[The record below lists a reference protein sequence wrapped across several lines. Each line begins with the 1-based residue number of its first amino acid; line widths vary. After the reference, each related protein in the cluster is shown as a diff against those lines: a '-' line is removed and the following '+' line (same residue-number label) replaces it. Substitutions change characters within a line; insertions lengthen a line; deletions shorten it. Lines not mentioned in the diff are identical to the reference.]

1 MAHQKNHRIAIL
13 GSVGAPARYG
23 GFETLAD
30 NLVQFHAAHSRPE
43 ALCVYCSRPAYP
55 DQPMIYGN
63 ATLRYSRLRANGASS
78 VLYDAAT
85 LRDAIAKGSD
95 VALLLGVSG
104 AIALPLLARK
114 GTRIVTHVDGLEW
127 RRKKWS
133 KPARAFLRW
142 SERLAVQHSDA
153 IIADNPAIATY
164 LRRTYRI
171 EPEVIAYGGDHG
183 QQARQIAPASQ
194 WNLPKDYALA
204 LCRIEPENNIR
215 MILAAC
221 QKTATP
227 LVFVGNWESSAYG
240 RALKQQYSGDPGLRL
255 LDPIYGAD
263 ALFTLRSNAA
273 VYIHGHAAG
282 GTNPALVEM
291 MHFGRPT
298 LAFECVFNRSTTAG
312 AAQFFTGEA
321 SLVAA
326 LQGPTP
332 CNGDALREIAR
343 RDYLWADVGAQYFE
357 LFNRLAQRR
366 AATTTRPETTRGMVL
381 TPPLPLQFDGQSQRT
396 KPR

>member
-1 MAHQKNHRIAIL
+1 MAHQKSHRIAIL
-13 GSVGAPARYG
+13 GTVGAPARYG

-55 DQPMIYGN
+55 DQPKIYGN
-63 ATLRYSRLRANGASS
+63 ASLRYSRFRANGASS

-85 LRDAIAKGSD
+85 LRDAIAKGTD

-104 AIALPLLARK
+104 AIALPALARK

-164 LRRTYRI
+164 LRHTYRI

-183 QQARQIAPASQ
+183 PDARQITPAPP

-204 LCRIEPENNIR
+204 LCRIEPENNIG

-221 QKTATP
+221 EKTSNP
-227 LVFVGNWESSAYG
+227 LVFVGNWNSSAYG
-240 RALKQQYSGDPGLRL
+240 RALKQQYSGVAGLRL
-255 LDPIYGAD
+255 LDPIYATD
-263 ALFTLRSNAA
+263 ALFTLRRNAA
-273 VYIHGHAAG
+273 LYIHGHSAG

-298 LAFECVFNRSTTAG
+298 LAFDCEFNRATTAG
-312 AAQFFTGEA
+312 AAQFFASEA

-326 LQGPTP
+326 LQGPVP
-332 CNGDALREIAR
+332 SNGDTLREIAK
-343 RDYLWADVGAQYFE
+343 RDYLWEDIGAQYFD
-357 LFNRLAQRR
+357 LFNRLAEQRT
-366 AATTTRPETTRGMVL
+366 ATPRTSPTREIVL
-381 TPPLPLQFDGQSQRT
+381 TRPLPLQFDGQSRRT

>member
-1 MAHQKNHRIAIL
+1 MAQQKSHRIAIL

-30 NLVQFHAAHSRPE
+30 NLVQFHATNSRPE

-63 ATLRYSRLRANGASS
+63 ASLRYSRFRANGASS
-78 VLYDAAT
+78 VFYDAAT
-85 LRDAIAKGSD
+85 LHDAVAKGTD

-104 AIALPLLARK
+104 AIALPALARR

-171 EPEVIAYGGDHG
+171 EPEVIAYGGDHI
-183 QQARQIAPASQ
+183 QDARQIAPTLP
-194 WNLPKDYALA
+194 WDLPKDYALA
-204 LCRIEPENNIR
+204 LCRIEPENNIH

-221 QKTATP
+221 QKASRP
-227 LVFVGNWESSAYG
+227 LVFVGNWGSSAYG
-240 RALKQQYSGDPGLRL
+240 RALKQQYSGVAGLRL

-263 ALFTLRSNAA
+263 VLFTLRNNAA
-273 VYIHGHAAG
+273 LYIHGHSAG

-291 MHFGRPT
+291 MHFGRST
-298 LAFECVFNRSTTAG
+298 LAFDCEFNRSTTAG
-312 AAQFFTGEA
+312 AAQFFTSEA

-326 LQGPTP
+326 LKGPP
-332 CNGDALREIAR
+332 PSNGAALREIAK
-343 RDYLWADVGAQYFE
+343 RDYLWEDVGARYFD
-357 LFNRLAQRR
+357 LFNRLAERR
-366 AATTTRPETTRGMVL
+366 TAKPHISSKRGMVL
-381 TPPLPLQFDGQSQRT
+381 TPPQPLQFDGQSRRT

>member
-1 MAHQKNHRIAIL
+1 MAHQKSHRIAIL

-55 DQPMIYGN
+55 DQPKIYGN
-63 ATLRYSRLRANGASS
+63 ASLRYSRFRANGASS

-85 LRDAIAKGSD
+85 LRDAIAKGTD

-104 AIALPLLARK
+104 AIALPALARK

-183 QQARQIAPASQ
+183 PEARPLTPAPV
-194 WNLPKDYALA
+194 WDLPKNYALA
-204 LCRIEPENNIR
+204 LCRIEPENNTR

-221 QKTATP
+221 EKTSSP
-227 LVFVGNWESSAYG
+227 LAFVGNWNSSAYG
-240 RALKQQYSGDPGLRL
+240 RALKQQYSGVAGLHL
-255 LDPIYGAD
+255 LDPIYEAD
-263 ALFTLRSNAA
+263 ALFTLRGNAA
-273 VYIHGHAAG
+273 LYIHGHSAG

-298 LAFECVFNRSTTAG
+298 LAFECEFNRATTAG
-312 AAQFFTGEA
+312 AAQFFTSEA

-326 LQGPTP
+326 LQGPAP
-332 CNGDALREIAR
+332 SNGDALREIAK
-343 RDYLWADVGAQYFE
+343 RDYLWEDIGAQYFD
-357 LFNRLAQRR
+357 LFNRLAERR
-366 AATTTRPETTRGMVL
+366 TATPRTSPTRGGGL
-381 TPPLPLQFDGQSQRT
+381 TPPLPLQFDGQSRRT